1 MVKKYRPIFTPIKTD
16 VMQEQESGLFLIKA
30 LCAQEN
36 RKRVKRLLLG
46 AILLNIGGFAFMYG
60 IIYTML
66 FIDKMF

>member
-1 MVKKYRPIFTPIKTD
+1 
-16 VMQEQESGLFLIKA
+16 MQEQESGLFLIKA